1 MTETSSAQQNS
12 ILKKALADLSPDIWR
27 TAFFS
32 LFVNLLILAPSWYML
47 EVYDRVINSHN
58 HFTLLMLT
66 LLVIGLYMLLEFLE
80 WVRSRIMHAA
90 AGRFDVSLCNTVF
103 NSIFQAKLKQ
113 QPGGTAQAI
122 ADLKTIQEAI
132 ASPALLALID
142 APLALL
148 TLILIFMIDPYLGWF
163 AMAIAIILGAIALFN
178 QHQVEPTLA
187 LANRHAIAAQS
198 YASSVIHNA
207 QVVEAMGMLGRIHK
221 RWLSKQNE
229 FLHAQAVASDH
240 AGVSASLSRLMQ
252 TVQTSL
258 LLGLG
263 CWLAITGVF
272 GIGGSAMIV
281 ASILGARVLAPLV
294 QIVGS
299 WRVIMNT
306 QDAIMR
312 LDSFLKLYPEPRPS
326 MPLPPPIGNL
336 SVEAVI
342 AGPPNS
348 QIPVLRGIDFRLAAG
363 DSLAVIGPSAS
374 GKTSLARLV
383 TGIWPTMN
391 GKVRLDGVDIHTWKK
406 NELGPYVG
414 YLPQN
419 VELFDG
425 TIAENIARFGDVD
438 MQKVK
443 AAAHIVGLDSFVES
457 IKEGYDSRIGDE
469 GAFLSGG
476 QRQRIALARAIYG
489 MPKFIVLDE
498 PNSGLDEEGD
508 AALLKTLQF
517 IKSQGTSLIVITHR
531 PQITSVLDY
540 MMVLGDG
547 KIQSFGTRDEVLK
560 AMKQKSQPT
569 AQFQPVARG
578 AG

>member
-1 MTETSSAQQNS
+1 
-12 ILKKALADLSPDIWR
+12 
-27 TAFFS
+27 
-32 LFVNLLILAPSWYML
+32 ML

-363 DSLAVIGPSAS
+363 DSLAIIGPSAS

-383 TGIWPTMN
+383 TGIWPTMS

-443 AAAHIVGLDSFVES
+443 AAAHTVGLDSFVES